1 MSLEAT
7 VAAPFKR
14 HAAERLGEGEFVVA
28 LSLEREWFS
37 PDQAKRLVDVAVGR
51 GLVDE
56 EDGELVARF
65 DPDEVVVP
73 EDFRPDE
80 DVLREQ
86 STFETALD
94 AIVSAGV
101 EKQRAVAG
109 INERQRALAVT
120 IEAAAVLYA
129 KEQGARVDHLVE
141 DVRAELAGGE

>member
-14 HAAERLGEGEFVVA
+14 HATERLGEGEFVVA

-65 DPDEVVVP
+65 DPDEVAVP

-94 AIVSAGV
+94 AVVSAGV

-129 KEQGARVDHLVE
+129 KERGARVDHLVE
-141 DVRAELAGGE
+141 DVRAELSGGE